1 MASIAA
7 GGPASHHS
15 GPRLFNPENVFVSPT
30 GGGAGNNWASGYA
43 QGEALADALLDMV
56 DREAG
61 FADSLAGFQLT
72 HAIAGGTGSGLGSF
86 LLEAIADRYPKAC
99 LHAFSVFPSS
109 SSPAAAAAA
118 GASGGGGEDVFASG
132 GSDVVVQPYNALL
145 TLKRLAAC
153 ADGVV
158 VLDNAALDR
167 VAAAMAA
174 TGAGVRGWGG
184 SGGGAPA
191 PLSASPAPAGLAGT
205 APTFAATNALVASVM
220 AAATAPL
227 RRPVG
232 GGGAYG
238 DWASTLASLVPAPPC
253 SFLVAGASSSWSGGG
268 GGGGFQ
274 APAAPAG
281 VRKTTAADVLRRLL
295 HPRNMLA
302 SLPGAG
308 GGGFVGRGGGGGG
321 GGGAGRAFSD
331 AGAPAAFPAPGGR
344 FVAALAVLQG
354 AALDPSEV
362 SAALRRARDAGWA
375 PFASGPGA
383 GPVGVQ
389 AALARPPR
397 ALHRSSAAAS
407 PSPSPSPS
415 PAAVTGALLANHT
428 GVRHL
433 LTSTVAA
440 HDRLIRRRAFL
451 DGYRECHPLFAAA
464 GGAGGRAVVECVDE
478 FDDAREA
485 VLGVAA
491 AYEAAEGGGWGG
503 GMGGGGAGDDE
514 LGGDGW
520 AAALDAALG
529 GVDGRAPPAV
539 RAA

>member
-1 MASIAA
+1 LLIDLEPRVVAAIAA
-7 GGPASHHS
+7 TGAAPGQESASFHG
-15 GPRLFNPENVFVSPT
+15 GPRLFNPENAFVSPT

-61 FADSLAGFQLT
+61 YADSLAGFQLS

-86 LLEAIADRYPKAC
+86 LLEALADRYPKAC
-99 LHAFSVFPSS
+99 LHAFSVFPS
-109 SSPAAAAAA
+109 AAA
-118 GASGGGGEDVFASG
+118 GGGGCGSGGGGGEDDALLGRG

-158 VLDNAALDR
+158 VLDNGALDR
-167 VAAAMAA
+167 AAAGM
-174 TGAGVRGWGG
+174 GGGGGGGGIVRGWGG
-184 SGGGAPA
+184 GGGG
-191 PLSASPAPAGLAGT
+191 SAATAASSTARTPPPAGLAGT

-227 RRPVG
+227 RRPAG
-232 GGGAYG
+232 GGGAFG
-238 DWASTLASLVPAPPC
+238 DWASTLASLVPSPPC
-253 SFLVAGASSSWSGGG
+253 SFLVAGASGGG
-268 GGGGFQ
+268 GGGGGG
-274 APAAPAG
+274 PALGGLGA
-281 VRKTTAADVLRRLL
+281 RKTTAADVLRRLL

-302 SLPGAG
+302 SLPG
-308 GGGFVGRGGGGGG
+308 
-321 GGGAGRAFSD
+321 GGAGGRVGRPFSD
-331 AGAPAAFPAPGGR
+331 AGSGFGGAAASSSGR
-344 FVAALAVLQG
+344 YVSALAILQG
-354 AALDPSEV
+354 AALDPAEV
-362 SAALRRARDAGWA
+362 AAALRRARDAGWA
-375 PFASGPGA
+375 PFAAGP
-383 GPVGVQ
+383 GPVGLQ
-389 AALARPPR
+389 AALARPPTYQ
-397 ALHRSSAAAS
+397 AGSDPSSS
-407 PSPSPSPS
+407 SSSS
-415 PAAVTGALLANHT
+415 VSGALLANHT

-451 DGYRECHPLFAAA
+451 DGYRAAHPLFAAA
-464 GGAGGRAVVECVDE
+464 GGPGGRAVVECVDE

-485 VLGVAA
+485 VLGVAG

-503 GMGGGGAGDDE
+503 GGGSGGGQDE

-520 AAALDAALG
+520 AAALAAALG
-529 GVDGRAPPAV
+529 GDARAPPV